1 MNRCIPCG
9 YDLQGRVAGERCPEC
24 GALVP
29 ELQLGGAWND
39 PTVRRRFAVGAWL
52 AVGIAPSALPG
63 VLVSWL
69 TDFHAISTFWMVVA
83 PPIVCALAAV
93 VMLDRGRPQPIAD
106 RRPTSGLTL
115 LGLIPLLALGC
126 AIASTLD
133 IGRGRDTAGMATLS
147 LMLVFAAVMGVV
159 AGRMRREISVA
170 PSISAGLAIVVA
182 VVAKLALGVL
192 FIKFTQEG
200 DEMGLFFASFGC
212 MLFAAPLALLLAGA
226 AFAGIHM
233 ELRRRFGGTA

>member
-1 MNRCIPCG
+1 MSRCIPCG

-93 VMLDRGRPQPIAD
+93 VMLDRGRPQPIAS
-106 RRPTSGLTL
+106 RRPTSGLAL
-115 LGLIPLLALGC
+115 IGLIPLLALGC

-159 AGRMRREISVA
+159 AGRMRREISVV
-170 PSISAGLAIVVA
+170 PSISAALAVVVA
-182 VVAKLALGVL
+182 ACVHLALGFEMILV
-192 FIKFTQEG
+192 IDDTQR
-200 DEMGLFFASFGC
+200 LILSFGC

>member
-1 MNRCIPCG
+1 MSRCIPCG

-93 VMLDRGRPQPIAD
+93 VMLDRGRPQPIAS
-106 RRPTSGLTL
+106 RRPTSGLAL
-115 LGLIPLLALGC
+115 IGLIPLLALGC

-133 IGRGRDTAGMATLS
+133 IGRSRDTAGMATLS

-159 AGRMRREISVA
+159 AGRMRREISVV
-170 PSISAGLAIVVA
+170 PSISAALAVVVA
-182 VVAKLALGVL
+182 ACVHLALGFEMILV
-192 FIKFTQEG
+192 IDDTQR
-200 DEMGLFFASFGC
+200 LILSFGC

>member
-93 VMLDRGRPQPIAD
+93 VMLDRGRPQPIAS
-106 RRPTSGLTL
+106 RRPTSGLAL
-115 LGLIPLLALGC
+115 IGLIPLLALGC

-133 IGRGRDTAGMATLS
+133 IGRSRDTAGMATLS

-159 AGRMRREISVA
+159 AGRMRREISVV
-170 PSISAGLAIVVA
+170 PSISAALAVVVA
-182 VVAKLALGVL
+182 ACVHLALGFEMILV
-192 FIKFTQEG
+192 IDDTQR
-200 DEMGLFFASFGC
+200 LILSFGC

>member
-1 MNRCIPCG
+1 MSRCSPCG

-93 VMLDRGRPQPIAD
+93 VMLDRGRPQPIAS
-106 RRPTSGLTL
+106 RRPTSGLAL
-115 LGLIPLLALGC
+115 IGLIPLLALGC

-133 IGRGRDTAGMATLS
+133 IGRSRDTAGMATLS

-159 AGRMRREISVA
+159 AGRMRREISVV
-170 PSISAGLAIVVA
+170 PSISAALAVVVA
-182 VVAKLALGVL
+182 ACVHLALGFEMILV
-192 FIKFTQEG
+192 IDDTQR
-200 DEMGLFFASFGC
+200 LILSFGC

>member
-52 AVGIAPSALPG
+52 AVGIAPSVLPG

-93 VMLDRGRPQPIAD
+93 VMLDRGRPQPIAS
-106 RRPTSGLTL
+106 RRPTSGLAL
-115 LGLIPLLALGC
+115 IGLIPLLALGC

-133 IGRGRDTAGMATLS
+133 IGRSRDTAGMATLS

-159 AGRMRREISVA
+159 AGRMRREISVV
-170 PSISAGLAIVVA
+170 PSISAALAVVVA
-182 VVAKLALGVL
+182 ACVHLALGFEMILV
-192 FIKFTQEG
+192 IDDTQR
-200 DEMGLFFASFGC
+200 LILSFGC

>member
-1 MNRCIPCG
+1 MSRCIPCG

-83 PPIVCALAAV
+83 PPIVCARAAV
-93 VMLDRGRPQPIAD
+93 VMLDRGRPQPIAS
-106 RRPTSGLTL
+106 RRPTSGLAL
-115 LGLIPLLALGC
+115 IGLIPLLALGC

-133 IGRGRDTAGMATLS
+133 IGRSRDTAGMATLS

-159 AGRMRREISVA
+159 AGRMRREISVV
-170 PSISAGLAIVVA
+170 PSISAALAVVVA
-182 VVAKLALGVL
+182 ACVHLALGFEMILV
-192 FIKFTQEG
+192 IDDTQR
-200 DEMGLFFASFGC
+200 LILSFGC

>member
-93 VMLDRGRPQPIAD
+93 VMLDRGRPQPIAS
-106 RRPTSGLTL
+106 RRPTSGLAL
-115 LGLIPLLALGC
+115 IGLIPLLALGC

-133 IGRGRDTAGMATLS
+133 IGRSRDTAGMATLS

-159 AGRMRREISVA
+159 AGRMRREISVV
-170 PSISAGLAIVVA
+170 PSISAALAVVVA
-182 VVAKLALGVL
+182 ACVHFALG
-192 FIKFTQEG
+192 F
-200 DEMGLFFASFGC
+200 EMILVIDGPHRLILSFGC

>member
-1 MNRCIPCG
+1 MSRCIPCG

-69 TDFHAISTFWMVVA
+69 TDFHAISTFWMVVV

-93 VMLDRGRPQPIAD
+93 VMLDRGRPQPIAS
-106 RRPTSGLTL
+106 RRPTSGLAL
-115 LGLIPLLALGC
+115 IGLIPLLALGC

-133 IGRGRDTAGMATLS
+133 IGRSRDTAGMATLS

-159 AGRMRREISVA
+159 AGRMRREISVV
-170 PSISAGLAIVVA
+170 PSISAALAVVVA
-182 VVAKLALGVL
+182 ACVHLALGFEMILV
-192 FIKFTQEG
+192 IDDTQR
-200 DEMGLFFASFGC
+200 LILSFGC

>member
-1 MNRCIPCG
+1 MKRCIPCG

-93 VMLDRGRPQPIAD
+93 VMLDRGRPQPIAS
-106 RRPTSGLTL
+106 RRPTSGLAL
-115 LGLIPLLALGC
+115 IGLIPLLALGC

-133 IGRGRDTAGMATLS
+133 IGRSRDTAGMATLS

-159 AGRMRREISVA
+159 AGRMRREISVV
-170 PSISAGLAIVVA
+170 PSISAALAVVVA
-182 VVAKLALGVL
+182 ACVHLALGFEMILV
-192 FIKFTQEG
+192 IDDTQR
-200 DEMGLFFASFGC
+200 LILSFGC